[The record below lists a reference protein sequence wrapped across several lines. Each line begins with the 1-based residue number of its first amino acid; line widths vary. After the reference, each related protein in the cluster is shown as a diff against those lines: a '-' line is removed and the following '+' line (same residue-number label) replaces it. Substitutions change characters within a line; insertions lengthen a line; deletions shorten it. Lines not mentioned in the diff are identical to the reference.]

1 VLKLVPTG
9 DTADG
14 EEGHIMMDTAMA
26 ATIGTLTVTP
36 MVTIVMELIGTMT
49 DTTQGME
56 DTITITTGTTMEE
69 TITTVIMVDT
79 LAMTGITAY
88 MEGIIKYLNYV
99 WIVLLDS

>member
-1 VLKLVPTG
+1 
-9 DTADG
+9 
-14 EEGHIMMDTAMA
+14 MMDTAMA

-69 TITTVIMVDT
+69 TITVIMVDT
-79 LAMTGITAY
+79 LAMTGITAS